1 MSNSALA
8 TRRTN
13 EKMITTTT
21 TTMALWFHDAV
32 DAEEEEEE
40 YKKEQKNRVVM
51 TNDDDDDDDVDNDD
65 DDAYCCENCRRMDLQ
80 QQWEERQEFMQQDKY
95 GLCIDC
101 GVGLNYEEEFLVDR
115 RETQCDCFTCDSCF
129 THFHGKDALYQAVH
143 WKELGKPI
151 PQFVRL
157 SCLNV

>member
-1 MSNSALA
+1 
-8 TRRTN
+8 
-13 EKMITTTT
+13 MITA
-21 TTMALWFHDAV
+21 ALWFHDA
-32 DAEEEEEE
+32 AEEEEDF
-40 YKKEQKNRVVM
+40 EQEKPRVM
-51 TNDDDDDDDVDNDD
+51 TNYDNDD
-65 DDAYCCENCRRMDLQ
+65 NDDGYCCENCRKMDLQ
-80 QQWEERQEFMQQDKY
+80 QEWEERQEFMQQYKY

-129 THFHGKDALYQAVH
+129 TQFHGKDALYQAVH
-143 WKELGKPI
+143 WNELGKPI

>member
-1 MSNSALA
+1 
-8 TRRTN
+8 
-13 EKMITTTT
+13 MITA
-21 TTMALWFHDAV
+21 ALWFHDA
-32 DAEEEEEE
+32 AEEEEEAF
-40 YKKEQKNRVVM
+40 EQEKPRVM
-51 TNDDDDDDDVDNDD
+51 TNDDNDDNDD
-65 DDAYCCENCRRMDLQ
+65 GYCCENCRKMDLQ
-80 QQWEERQEFMQQDKY
+80 QEWEERQEFMQQDKY

-129 THFHGKDALYQAVH
+129 TQFHGKDALYQAVH

-157 SCLNV
+157 SCLHV

>member
-1 MSNSALA
+1 MYNSASRQ
-8 TRRTN
+8 TRERTN
-13 EKMITTTT
+13 EKMITA
-21 TTMALWFHDAV
+21 ALWFHDA
-32 DAEEEEEE
+32 AEEEEDF
-40 YKKEQKNRVVM
+40 EQEKPRVM
-51 TNDDDDDDDVDNDD
+51 TNDDD
-65 DDAYCCENCRRMDLQ
+65 DDAYCCENCRKMDLQ
-80 QQWEERQEFMQQDKY
+80 QEWEERQEFMQQDKY

-129 THFHGKDALYQAVH
+129 TQFHGKDALYQAVH

>member
-1 MSNSALA
+1 
-8 TRRTN
+8 
-13 EKMITTTT
+13 MITAA
-21 TTMALWFHDAV
+21 ALWFHDA
-32 DAEEEEEE
+32 AEEEDF
-40 YKKEQKNRVVM
+40 EQETPHGM
-51 TNDDDDDDDVDNDD
+51 TNDDNVDNDD
-65 DDAYCCENCRRMDLQ
+65 GYCCENCRKMDLQ
-80 QQWEERQEFMQQDKY
+80 QQWEERQEFMQQDRY

-101 GVGLNYEEEFLVDR
+101 GVGLNYDEEFLVDR

-143 WKELGKPI
+143 WKELGNPL

>member
-1 MSNSALA
+1 
-8 TRRTN
+8 
-13 EKMITTTT
+13 
-21 TTMALWFHDAV
+21 MALWFHDAV

-40 YKKEQKNRVVM
+40 EEEQKTRAP
-51 TNDDDDDDDVDNDD
+51 NDDD
-65 DDAYCCENCRRMDLQ
+65 DDAYCCENCRKMDLQ
-80 QQWEERQEFMQQDKY
+80 QEWEERQEFMQQDKY

-129 THFHGKDALYQAVH
+129 AQFHGKDALYQAVH

>member
-1 MSNSALA
+1 
-8 TRRTN
+8 
-13 EKMITTTT
+13 MITTTT
-21 TTMALWFHDAV
+21 ATKTTMALWFHDAV
-32 DAEEEEEE
+32 DAKEEEEE
-40 YKKEQKNRVVM
+40 YKKEQKTRAP
-51 TNDDDDDDDVDNDD
+51 NDD
-65 DDAYCCENCRRMDLQ
+65 DDAYCCENCRKMDLQ
-80 QQWEERQEFMQQDKY
+80 QEWEERQEFMQQDKY

-101 GVGLNYEEEFLVDR
+101 GAGLNYEEEFLVDR

-129 THFHGKDALYQAVH
+129 TQFHGKDALYQAVH

>member
-1 MSNSALA
+1 
-8 TRRTN
+8 
-13 EKMITTTT
+13 MITTA
-21 TTMALWFHDAV
+21 ALWFHDA
-32 DAEEEEEE
+32 AEEEEDF
-40 YKKEQKNRVVM
+40 EQENPRVM
-51 TNDDDDDDDVDNDD
+51 TNDDNVDNDD
-65 DDAYCCENCRRMDLQ
+65 NDDDNDDNDDGYCCENCRKMDLQ

-101 GVGLNYEEEFLVDR
+101 GVGLNYDEEFLVDR

-143 WKELGKPI
+143 WKELGNPI
-151 PQFVRL
+151 PQFVRI

>member
-1 MSNSALA
+1 
-8 TRRTN
+8 
-13 EKMITTTT
+13 MITTA
-21 TTMALWFHDAV
+21 ALWFHDA
-32 DAEEEEEE
+32 AEEEDF
-40 YKKEQKNRVVM
+40 EQETPRVM
-51 TNDDDDDDDVDNDD
+51 TNDDNVDDNDDNVDDDDNDD
-65 DDAYCCENCRRMDLQ
+65 GYCCENCRKMDLQ
-80 QQWEERQEFMQQDKY
+80 QQWEERQEFMQQDRY

-101 GVGLNYEEEFLVDR
+101 GVGLNYDEEFLVDR

>member
-1 MSNSALA
+1 MMM
-8 TRRTN
+8 T
-13 EKMITTTT
+13 
-21 TTMALWFHDAV
+21 ALWFHDA
-32 DAEEEEEE
+32 AEEEDF
-40 YKKEQKNRVVM
+40 EQENPRVM
-51 TNDDDDDDDVDNDD
+51 TNDDNVDDDE
-65 DDAYCCENCRRMDLQ
+65 YCCENCRKMDLQ
-80 QQWEERQEFMQQDKY
+80 QQWEERQEFMQQHKY

-101 GVGLNYEEEFLVDR
+101 GVGLNYDEEFLVDR

>member
-1 MSNSALA
+1 
-8 TRRTN
+8 
-13 EKMITTTT
+13 MIKTA
-21 TTMALWFHDAV
+21 ALWFHDA
-32 DAEEEEEE
+32 AEEEDF
-40 YKKEQKNRVVM
+40 EQETPRVMSNDDNV
-51 TNDDDDDDDVDNDD
+51 DDDDNDDNDD
-65 DDAYCCENCRRMDLQ
+65 NDDGYCCENCRKMDLQ
-80 QQWEERQEFMQQDKY
+80 QQWEERQEFMQQDRY

-101 GVGLNYEEEFLVDR
+101 GVGLNYDEEFLVDR

>member
-1 MSNSALA
+1 
-8 TRRTN
+8 
-13 EKMITTTT
+13 MITA
-21 TTMALWFHDAV
+21 ALWFHDA
-32 DAEEEEEE
+32 AEEEEEE
-40 YKKEQKNRVVM
+40 EEAFEQEKPRVM
-51 TNDDDDDDDVDNDD
+51 TNDDNDD
-65 DDAYCCENCRRMDLQ
+65 GYCCENCRKMDLQ
-80 QQWEERQEFMQQDKY
+80 QEWEERQEFMQQDKY

-101 GVGLNYEEEFLVDR
+101 GVGLNYEEEFLVDC

-129 THFHGKDALYQAVH
+129 TQFHGKDALYQAVH